1 MTGQPHAIRIDT
13 AGALRE
19 IPLGD
24 TPRDQARAV
33 SRALL
38 DAPAV
43 IRRID
48 HPDGS
53 IVVIGG
59 KNREQHPPN
68 LHASLLAHALGGPAE
83 DLRGSVVFAGL
94 APSDRLIPLPGPA
107 LTEAREICTTAPGQL
122 PEAGPTTPI
131 ASHRTTEKGNS

>member
-48 HPDGS
+48 QPDGS

-68 LHASLLAHALGGPAE
+68 RHATALAHALGGHLDDIRGPA
-83 DLRGSVVFAGL
+83 VFAGVT
-94 APSDRLIPLPGPA
+94 ASDRLVSLPEAA
-107 LTEAREICTTAPGQL
+107 LTEAWEICGARQ
-122 PEAGPTTPI
+122 AVPTTE
-131 ASHRTTEKGNS
+131 HRTTEENDS